1 MLKVLFVC
9 LGNICRS
16 PLAEGVF
23 ESLIQQK
30 GLDKAVSC
38 DSCGTSSYH
47 IGEKS
52 HPMSRRVAQEN
63 DIKLSS
69 RARQFSP
76 SDFKEFDYIIA
87 MDASN
92 KRNLR
97 SFQGYNDAQDKVF
110 LMREFDHA
118 LSGKDV
124 MDPYGGDITDY
135 EYCYKILKESC
146 GNFIQFMKK
155 QHPHLVTIK

>member
-1 MLKVLFVC
+1 MLNVLFVC

-23 ESLIQQK
+23 DDLIQK
-30 GLDKAVSC
+30 EGLGEQVSC

-47 IGEKS
+47 IGEQA
-52 HPMSRRVAQEN
+52 HPMSRRVAHEN
-63 DIKLSS
+63 SIELTS
-69 RARQFSP
+69 RARQFEP
-76 SDFKEFDYIIA
+76 NDFQEFDYIIT

-97 SFQGYNDAQDKVF
+97 TFQGYNDASGKIF

-124 MDPYGGDITDY
+124 ADPYGGEIRDY

-146 GNFIQFMKK
+146 GNFIKYMKK
-155 QHPHLVTIK
+155 QHPQLQA